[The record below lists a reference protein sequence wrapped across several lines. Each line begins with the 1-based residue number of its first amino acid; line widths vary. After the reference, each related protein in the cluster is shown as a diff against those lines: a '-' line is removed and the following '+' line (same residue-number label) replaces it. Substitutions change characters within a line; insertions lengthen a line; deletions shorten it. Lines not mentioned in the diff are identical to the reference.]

1 MKIAYVFKSNMASTF
16 QLGTMILPQLEDNSH
31 MVNVIGMFFFDDN
44 IMCLQKGNPVGE
56 RLAKIAKEKKMLL
69 MVCDQCAVRRELA
82 EGTFEQCGSGEV
94 KAKGLVDGVVA
105 GCFPQLYSALG
116 PRAVY
121 NCGKHPA
128 TTPSTRPFALTSPL
142 PHCSKV
148 PSANSLLTAH

>member
-1 MKIAYVFKSNMASTF
+1 MKIAYVFKTNMASTF
-16 QLGTMILPQLEDNSH
+16 QLSSMILPQLENNTHLVD
-31 MVNVIGMFFFDDN
+31 VIGMFFFDDN
-44 IMCLQKGNPVGE
+44 IYCLRQNDPVGE

-116 PRAVY
+116 PNAPDQVI
-121 NCGKHPA
+121 
-128 TTPSTRPFALTSPL
+128 TL
-142 PHCSKV
+142 
-148 PSANSLLTAH
+148 